1 MRKHKDQ
8 VTAEEDNRKRA
19 RYEERHLNIDF
30 KFITRKITFDDFVS
44 PSVTDLDSVITL
56 GLWI

>member
-1 MRKHKDQ
+1 M
-8 VTAEEDNRKRA
+8 EEDNRKRA

-30 KFITRKITFDDFVS
+30 KITRKITFDDFVS